1 MIGVTMNEKTTYRI
15 FISIIICLSI
25 MLVGTSIYGIARTRE
40 LDKARAD
47 NDRLTERLNYAAD
60 TNRRLT
66 ETVEQCGFIVTEL
79 GSSAERNIG
88 TITEAIEIIKET
100 REAVGALEM
109 ELRSWDS
116 DNIYSSTHGGD
127 NNRTESELELN
138 KN

>member
-1 MIGVTMNEKTTYRI
+1 MNEKITYRI

-25 MLVGTSIYGIARTRE
+25 LLVGTTAYGIARTRE
-40 LDKARAD
+40 LDKVRAD

-79 GSSAERNIG
+79 GDSTERNIG
-88 TITEAIEIIKET
+88 TVQDAIKLIKET
-100 REAVGALEM
+100 REAVNRLEV
-109 ELRSWDS
+109 ELGNWTS

-138 KN
+138 KLISK